1 MALLYDPQAWVSYLT
16 LAVLEIVLGIDNIIF
31 LVILVDRLPAAQ
43 RPSARLLGLTFAML
57 TRIGLLFSIVWLAGM
72 RRPLFTLIG
81 IALTGRDL
89 VLAAGGAFLIVKSVM
104 EIRATIAGGMAGRKP
119 SPMGNFWPVIAQVGI
134 IDIVFSLDTVFTAV
148 GLASHIEVMVAAI
161 VTSVLVMMVV
171 SSAIS
176 RFVDRHPSVK
186 VLALAFLTL
195 IGGALIAEALDF
207 EVPQGYLYFALAF
220 AALVEWLNIRLR
232 GRRAPGA

>member
-1 MALLYDPQAWVSYLT
+1 M
-16 LAVLEIVLGIDNIIF
+16 
-31 LVILVDRLPAAQ
+31 
-43 RPSARLLGLTFAML
+43 
-57 TRIGLLFSIVWLAGM
+57 
-72 RRPLFTLIG
+72 
-81 IALTGRDL
+81 
-89 VLAAGGAFLIVKSVM
+89 
-104 EIRATIAGGMAGRKP
+104 
-119 SPMGNFWPVIAQVGI
+119 
-134 IDIVFSLDTVFTAV
+134 FTAV